1 MERKRWL
8 NVREAA
14 AYLSVTV
21 YFIRDKIWSG
31 RLPYLRA
38 GKRFIVD
45 AQDLD
50 RLAETM
56 KQLDGA
62 FI

>member
-8 NVREAA
+8 TLKEAA
-14 AYLSVTV
+14 TYLSVTV
-21 YFIRDKIWSG
+21 YFVRDAIWSG

-56 KQLDGA
+56 KQLEGA

>member
-1 MERKRWL
+1 
-8 NVREAA
+8 
-14 AYLSVTV
+14 V
-21 YFIRDKIWSG
+21 YFVRDAIWSG

-56 KQLDGA
+56 KQLEGA

>member
-8 NVREAA
+8 TLKQAA
-14 AYLSVTV
+14 AYMSVSL
-21 YFIRDKIWSG
+21 YFIRDSIWSG
-31 RLPYLRA
+31 RLPYVRA
-38 GKRFIVD
+38 GKRFVVD
-45 AQDLD
+45 AEDLD
-50 RLAETM
+50 RLAESL